1 LMLSAGAEY
10 VVECTRVS
18 SRDAMCCCSPA
29 KVRLKSGEGR
39 LSIRSL
45 QCCLVS
51 LLAILL
57 FDYFT
62 IYRKTTHAR
71 RGSRHPLCFQLR
83 CDHSNQVFVQQGRVL
98 ALLCMISIS
107 QQFNKAGLETIGS
120 RLRLL
125 GGKYCRTSQQNHF
138 RSRRHTTARRK
149 ILSHKSAESLWF

>member
-1 LMLSAGAEY
+1 LMLSAGAEC

-51 LLAILL
+51 LLAILS

-62 IYRKTTHAR
+62 IYRKTIHAR
-71 RGSRHPLCFQLR
+71 SGSHHRLCFQLR
-83 CDHSNQVFVQQGRVL
+83 CDHSNRVFVRQDRVL
-98 ALLCMISIS
+98 ALLGMISTS
-107 QQFNKAGLETIGS
+107 QQFIKAGLETTGS

-125 GGKYCRTSQQNHF
+125 AGKYCRTSQQNYLNT
-138 RSRRHTTARRK
+138 RRRATAQSDDGSSKPVRT
-149 ILSHKSAESLWF
+149 